1 MFYSSDFYRD
11 ASDDG
16 LGDAPFDPFETV
28 LDRRA
33 RLVQMTPITAVRA
46 WLRGDFGLGDEDAL
60 CAAIRRD
67 PAVELT
73 DDEIVSV
80 FYEVLGED
88 DFRPAKAE
96 AVLTL
101 LREAVQF
108 RVPPRRR

>member
-1 MFYSSDFYRD
+1 MFYSPAFYRD
-11 ASDDG
+11 ADDG
-16 LGDAPFDPFETV
+16 LGGAEFAPV
-28 LDRRA
+28 LERRA
-33 RLVQMTPITAVRA
+33 RLVQLPPLGAVRA
-46 WLRGDFGLGDEDAL
+46 WLRGDFGRGDEDAL

-67 PAVELT
+67 PGVELT
-73 DDEIVSV
+73 DDEIISV

-108 RVPPRRR
+108 RLPERR